1 MGKQPASPE
10 SVAVLIEN
18 SKRGIYDSEKLL
30 EKIEDTKT
38 IFESISTIEGT
49 ALEFLQIVFE
59 LLSGS
64 LSGMYEGFNGL
75 QNMLQTDSIYAKRY
89 HMQMINLCQYEWCKY
104 FLGRD
109 GNGVLVRLINFLKD
123 CNDDVTNTYLQ
134 DLRLLIKTLGGNCDK
149 DLRNMTAHYDKPSQ
163 MYQKMLTLN
172 SEDEYAIRLGMQME
186 IHDKVLKLTNTIFTT
201 IFSNIPSANTTEH
214 KTRIQTDIEI
224 QTFINSQIA
233 EAFDKKTDLKTII
246 SDQILEAWTEVESM
260 KKLFSQCDVG
270 ISFLQQQRLDTTSIK
285 YLQSLVEIRWIIT
298 FMRSDLIC
306 SMDSYLKASSIIER
320 SICLHRIYR
329 FEIAALTQ
337 LYGYNDDKKSESIWH
352 KLKGISEFVTN
363 PMSNEVEK
371 QLEELTTHIDCTRR
385 NLYTHYR
392 EERQLN
398 ISERWQ
404 AFEKMSHVKELK
416 QLLKLILL
424 CNRIDK
430 CLISLLASLQEL
442 QNRKTKNILDI
453 ISKIRN
459 LGIKYENQSVID
471 TSDKLV
477 SYLSFK
483 DKNNND

>member
-201 IFSNIPSANTTEH
+201 IFLIFLQ
-214 KTRIQTDIEI
+214 RIQLNT
-224 QTFINSQIA
+224 
-233 EAFDKKTDLKTII
+233 K
-246 SDQILEAWTEVESM
+246 LEY
-260 KKLFSQCDVG
+260 K
-270 ISFLQQQRLDTTSIK
+270 
-285 YLQSLVEIRWIIT
+285 
-298 FMRSDLIC
+298 
-306 SMDSYLKASSIIER
+306 
-320 SICLHRIYR
+320 RI
-329 FEIAALTQ
+329 
-337 LYGYNDDKKSESIWH
+337 
-352 KLKGISEFVTN
+352 
-363 PMSNEVEK
+363 
-371 QLEELTTHIDCTRR
+371 
-385 NLYTHYR
+385 
-392 EERQLN
+392 
-398 ISERWQ
+398 
-404 AFEKMSHVKELK
+404 
-416 QLLKLILL
+416 
-424 CNRIDK
+424 
-430 CLISLLASLQEL
+430 
-442 QNRKTKNILDI
+442 
-453 ISKIRN
+453 
-459 LGIKYENQSVID
+459 
-471 TSDKLV
+471 
-477 SYLSFK
+477 
-483 DKNNND
+483 

>member
-163 MYQKMLTLN
+163 MY
-172 SEDEYAIRLGMQME
+172 
-186 IHDKVLKLTNTIFTT
+186 
-201 IFSNIPSANTTEH
+201 
-214 KTRIQTDIEI
+214 
-224 QTFINSQIA
+224 
-233 EAFDKKTDLKTII
+233 
-246 SDQILEAWTEVESM
+246 
-260 KKLFSQCDVG
+260 
-270 ISFLQQQRLDTTSIK
+270 
-285 YLQSLVEIRWIIT
+285 
-298 FMRSDLIC
+298 
-306 SMDSYLKASSIIER
+306 
-320 SICLHRIYR
+320 
-329 FEIAALTQ
+329 
-337 LYGYNDDKKSESIWH
+337 
-352 KLKGISEFVTN
+352 
-363 PMSNEVEK
+363 
-371 QLEELTTHIDCTRR
+371 
-385 NLYTHYR
+385 
-392 EERQLN
+392 
-398 ISERWQ
+398 
-404 AFEKMSHVKELK
+404 
-416 QLLKLILL
+416 
-424 CNRIDK
+424 
-430 CLISLLASLQEL
+430 
-442 QNRKTKNILDI
+442 
-453 ISKIRN
+453 
-459 LGIKYENQSVID
+459 
-471 TSDKLV
+471 
-477 SYLSFK
+477 
-483 DKNNND
+483 